1 MSVPSI
7 QKDTD
12 QVKRNQP
19 KNVSSQATRMNET
32 VADTSLVKDE
42 NPLVFVHEVLELQDG
57 IYEEE
62 YVDHIPQT
70 QQNWSGLERLIV
82 YYTHEAKRNREHVK
96 YVPKQYATAPYFPDR
111 VGLGQVSTTEN
122 TLYKEQ
128 QAWVLPKRAIGM
140 TMPLKTT

>member
-1 MSVPSI
+1 LGFVHPI
-7 QKDTD
+7 EKDDD

-19 KNVSSQATRMNET
+19 KNVSSQATRLSKT
-32 VADTSLVKDE
+32 VTDTSLVKDE
-42 NPLVFVHEVLELQDG
+42 NSLMFVHEVLELQDG

-62 YVDHIPQT
+62 CIDHIPQT

-111 VGLGQVSTTEN
+111 VGLGQVSWTEN
-122 TLYKEQ
+122 TLYEKQEQ
-128 QAWVLPKRAIGM
+128 A
-140 TMPLKTT
+140 